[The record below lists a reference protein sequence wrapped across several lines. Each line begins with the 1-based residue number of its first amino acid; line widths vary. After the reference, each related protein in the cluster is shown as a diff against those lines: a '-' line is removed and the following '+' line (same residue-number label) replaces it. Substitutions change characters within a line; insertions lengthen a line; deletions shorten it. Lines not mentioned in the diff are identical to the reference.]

1 MMADKLRDARE
12 FILERIE
19 SGEFAGG
26 EKLPSARDLA
36 EQTRISFVIMQ
47 MAFISLVTDGVLYTV
62 PRRGTFV
69 RNDWYERILPNS
81 FWAGYEIYGSIFTQ
95 RILPHQPAFRLSR
108 RFQSA
113 SFEVRSTLP
122 AASLQQHFL
131 NLSEFFDAEFPGKED
146 FFLQRIEQFRTPGGK
161 LFALP
166 LIFSPRGILCNRACF
181 QEAGCKLPPQDWNWN
196 DFLDVIRQLRRRL
209 PAGRI
214 FPDLQLMHYW
224 ATCLTALGG
233 KILEKK
239 GDALEVALE
248 SEESRKALEQLWTL
262 AHMLLDENSDHCPER
277 QCAMSLCARQDI
289 VLLGSDGYILPL
301 PHLPGEVGYSVVA
314 GDLFCV
320 RNTVNDFGVVRDMIR
335 ILLSE
340 EVQDELGRRKFGIPI
355 RRSSAIR
362 SFDESD
368 PVDRFYWS
376 SVSKIHVEP
385 CLLHPVCL
393 QIFHA
398 AMLQAWR
405 EKRSVSEFIA
415 EVAPVLR
422 GIINYYRF

>member
-1 MMADKLRDARE
+1 MMADKLLDARE
-12 FILERIE
+12 YILERIE

-224 ATCLTALGG
+224 ATCLTAL
-233 KILEKK
+233 
-239 GDALEVALE
+239 
-248 SEESRKALEQLWTL
+248 
-262 AHMLLDENSDHCPER
+262 
-277 QCAMSLCARQDI
+277 
-289 VLLGSDGYILPL
+289 
-301 PHLPGEVGYSVVA
+301 
-314 GDLFCV
+314 
-320 RNTVNDFGVVRDMIR
+320 
-335 ILLSE
+335 
-340 EVQDELGRRKFGIPI
+340 
-355 RRSSAIR
+355 
-362 SFDESD
+362 
-368 PVDRFYWS
+368 
-376 SVSKIHVEP
+376 
-385 CLLHPVCL
+385 
-393 QIFHA
+393 
-398 AMLQAWR
+398 
-405 EKRSVSEFIA
+405 
-415 EVAPVLR
+415 
-422 GIINYYRF
+422 